1 MNQTS
6 ISYSKMLNYNLKLIP
21 EVGNAMP
28 YNEFMDILFGNNIND
43 IPRLE
48 LLHKNF
54 VVDIN
59 HGTFYFVLSK
69 FEEYLHFAKKRINWK
84 KESLCPINYFDCLEK
99 LGIEFQIEEDDMRLM
114 KLLAKFKSFLSE
126 KDDFYSNMILKFYW
140 DEVFKGVI
148 SSYNENPFMV
158 TLKFRKEKGFPL
170 VLNIVDGESSIE
182 NAINIDSE
190 DNLEE
195 FQKVFNNWK
204 NNLMMDNPDEFVIN
218 CLTNVTGSIDM
229 ANFIFKSHQ
238 EKSEFVIK
246 VDDLN
251 EIINFK
257 SAIKKNEY
265 IGRFKSMYQQMNL
278 FEEKEGTIFLNFE
291 GFNKYLLNL
300 EIQFLNNFEDKE
312 RINILYYNV
321 MDELVNS
328 YKKLYTFFK
337 II

>member
-21 EVGNAMP
+21 EIGNTMP
-28 YNEFMDILFGNNIND
+28 YNEFMNILFGNNIND

-48 LLHKNF
+48 LLNKNF

-59 HGTFYFVLSK
+59 DGTFYFVMSK
-69 FEEYLHFAKKRINWK
+69 FEEYLNFAKKRINWK
-84 KESLCPINYFDCLEK
+84 KENLCPINYFDCLEK
-99 LGIEFQIEEDDMRLM
+99 LGIEFEVDEEEMKLM
-114 KLLAKFKSFLSE
+114 KLLAKFKNFLIE
-126 KDDFYSNMILKFYW
+126 KDDFYSKIILKFYW
-140 DEVFKGVI
+140 DEIFKGVV
-148 SSYNENPFMV
+148 SSYNRIPFMV

-182 NAINIDSE
+182 NAINVDSE

-195 FQKVFNNWK
+195 FEKVFNNWK

-238 EKSEFVIK
+238 KKSEFVIK

-265 IGRFKSMYQQMNL
+265 IGKFKLMYQQMNL

-291 GFNKYLLNL
+291 GFNKYLLKKY
-300 EIQFLNNFEDKE
+300 NF
-312 RINILYYNV
+312 
-321 MDELVNS
+321 
-328 YKKLYTFFK
+328 
-337 II
+337 